1 MDEQDRVRQYLRLFG
16 ECFDVLSKWVKRAL
30 IVLVVMLILIQGALH
45 IKQVRPYL
53 SPVYKLTAS
62 LSKTGMSGIG
72 KSKMEGRFCIGI
84 GCVV

>member
-53 SPVYKLTAS
+53 SPVYKLD
-62 LSKTGMSGIG
+62 GIPV
-72 KSKMEGRFCIGI
+72 KDRDVRDWKE
-84 GCVV
+84 